1 MGIFNNPLFKVSL
14 FSSIY
19 LIILILVSP
28 YIDHIFTSLE
38 EDIKE
43 KEDNFQILGEII
55 LHIIV
60 IAIFWYLINNYVP
73 QYIEK
78 IFNITMKDATKSGI
92 AVVSS
97 IALIGLQ
104 KNLIDKLEYITIRH
118 PFRLQDLDYRI

>member
-19 LIILILVSP
+19 LIILISVSP
-28 YIDHIFTSLE
+28 YIDHIFTSLD
-38 EDIKE
+38 EDIKVRE
-43 KEDNFQILGEII
+43 SNFQILGEIL

-118 PFRLQDLDYRI
+118 PFRLQDLYR

>member
-1 MGIFNNPLFKVSL
+1 MDIFNNPFFKISL

-28 YIDHIFTSLE
+28 LIDHIFTSLDK
-38 EDIKE
+38 DIKE

-55 LHIIV
+55 LHIII

-73 QYIEK
+73 KYIENLFK
-78 IFNITMKDATKSGI
+78 IKMKDATKSGI

-104 KNLIDKLEYITIRH
+104 KNLIDKLEYITIIH
-118 PFRLQDLDYRI
+118 PFRLQDLYR

>member
-28 YIDHIFTSLE
+28 YIDHIFTSLD
-38 EDIKE
+38 EDIKVRE
-43 KEDNFQILGEII
+43 SNFQILGEII

-118 PFRLQDLDYRI
+118 PFRLQDLYR

>member
-28 YIDHIFTSLE
+28 YIDHIFTSLD
-38 EDIKE
+38 EDIKVRE
-43 KEDNFQILGEII
+43 SNFQILGEIL

-118 PFRLQDLDYRI
+118 PFRLQDLYR